1 MPDPMMAEQSTPAGK
16 CVEIELMGDGTFT
29 VSPCEPKGE
38 MMDGEEGA
46 EPTGQSFESME
57 EALQAA
63 AQMLTED
70 TRSEADQQMAGYQKG
85 AKPIGNR
92 PSVGAVFG
100 E

>member
-1 MPDPMMAEQSTPAGK
+1 MDDQYTNGDTAAAPAGK
-16 CVEIELMGDGTFT
+16 CVEVELLPDGTFI

-46 EPTGQSFESME
+46 EPTGESYASMD

-63 AQMLTED
+63 AALLTDD
-70 TRSEADQQMAGYQKG
+70 TRSEADAQMAGYQKG
-85 AKPIGNR
+85 AKPDR
-92 PSVGAVFG
+92 PSVNAVFG